1 MAANGF
7 SEKFVYFLV
16 GGCIG
21 AAVALLF
28 APKTGEE
35 TREMLGGKA
44 KQSAELLGGKA
55 RQGAELLEKKV
66 AAGKEILHEKTQEV
80 TSAFNETIEKGK
92 ETVAKQKE
100 QLNQAIASGK
110 KAYQDQKSKLQDA

>member
-1 MAANGF
+1 MADSGL
-7 SEKFVYFLV
+7 SEKFVYFLA

-35 TREMLGGKA
+35 TREILGGKA
-44 KQSAELLGGKA
+44 KQSAEV
-55 RQGAELLEKKV
+55 LERKV
-66 AAGKEILHEKTQEV
+66 IAGKEILQEKTQDV
-80 TSAFNETIEKGK
+80 TSVLNETIEKGK
-92 ETVAKQKE
+92 ETVTKQKE

-110 KAYQDQKSKLQDA
+110 KAYQKQKSKLQDA

>member
-7 SEKFVYFLV
+7 SEKFVYFLA

-35 TREMLGGKA
+35 TRELLGGKA
-44 KQSAELLGGKA
+44 KQ
-55 RQGAELLEKKV
+55 GAEVLEQKVTAGREKIQEKK
-66 AAGKEILHEKTQEV
+66 EEV
-80 TSAFNETIEKGK
+80 TGVISEKIEKGK

-100 QLNQAIASGK
+100 QLNQAIESGK
-110 KAYQDQKSKLQDA
+110 KAYQTQKSKLKDA